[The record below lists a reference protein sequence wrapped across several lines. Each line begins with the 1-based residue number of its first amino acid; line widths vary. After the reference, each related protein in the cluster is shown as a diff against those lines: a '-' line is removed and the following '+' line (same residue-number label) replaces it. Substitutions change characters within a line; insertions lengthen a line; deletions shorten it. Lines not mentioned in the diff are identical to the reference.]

1 MIKSL
6 RKLEIKGMYLNIIK
20 AIYDKTLANIM
31 FNGGKTETISSK
43 GVHSLPSYSTYFW
56 NS

>member
-20 AIYDKTLANIM
+20 AIYDKTLANIT